1 MTYENKKNLKISLI
15 LLCIVLVLWS
25 TTWILTM
32 TLLAEWSDRGTFG
45 DMFGSVNALFSGLAF
60 AGVIF
65 AIYLQSKE
73 LSLQRE
79 ELVLTRNELEG
90 QKEQLKLQNQT
101 TKIQQFEFTYF
112 NMLNNL
118 QNILD
123 AMVADADVMV
133 NREQK
138 GREYLRHISN
148 ELTNRFK
155 KDEAFQ
161 SQLKM
166 VIDDEKQLAEQIRL
180 KAMKVYE
187 PFFFNTSY
195 NLGHY
200 FRYIH
205 NIIKYVRKQ
214 INDHEKQKMYL
225 SYLQAQ
231 LSNDEMYFILVN
243 SLSKFS
249 KNKEGKALFRE
260 WLDEY
265 QLLENIDGSQIID
278 KSILRVFFPNTDFYC
293 LRNV

>member
-1 MTYENKKNLKISLI
+1 MTKENKKNLKISFI
-15 LLCIVLVLWS
+15 LLGLVLLLWG
-25 TTWILTM
+25 L
-32 TLLAEWSDRGTFG
+32 TLLLTTLFLSEWSDRGTFG

-60 AGVIF
+60 AGIIF
-65 AIYLQSKE
+65 TIYLQSKE

-79 ELVLTRNELEG
+79 ELVLTRGELKG

-112 NMLNNL
+112 NMLKNL

-123 AMVADADVMV
+123 SMVADTDVMI

-148 ELTNRFK
+148 ELTRMFK
-155 KDEAFQ
+155 KDSAFQ
-161 SQLKM
+161 AQLTM
-166 VIDDEKQLAEQIRL
+166 VIDDEKELAEQIRI
-180 KAMKVYE
+180 KSMEVYE
-187 PFFFNTSY
+187 SFFENTSY

-205 NIIKYVRKQ
+205 NIMKYVRQQ
-214 INDHEKQKMYL
+214 IDDYDKQKLYL

-249 KNKEGKALFRE
+249 KNKEGKPLFRE
-260 WLDEY
+260 WLDDY
-265 QLLENIDGSQIID
+265 QLLENIDGKLIID
-278 KSILRVFFPNTDFYC
+278 KSILKVFFPNTDFYC